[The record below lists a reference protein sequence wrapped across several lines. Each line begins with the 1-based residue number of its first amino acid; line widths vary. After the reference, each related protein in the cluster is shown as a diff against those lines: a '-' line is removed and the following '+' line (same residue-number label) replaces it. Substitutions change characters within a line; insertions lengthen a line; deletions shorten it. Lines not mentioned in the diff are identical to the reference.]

1 MILQDSVESWCPYC
15 GERIELLVDSSV
27 EEQTYIEDCQ
37 VCCRPILISA
47 SIDEDGEVLVEV
59 RSEDE

>member
-1 MILQDSVESWCPYC
+1 MILQDSIESYCPYC
-15 GERIELLVDSSV
+15 GERIELLVDGSV

-37 VCCRPILISA
+37 VCCRPILITA
-47 SIDEDGEVLVEV
+47 TTDAQGEVSITV

>member
-1 MILQDSVESWCPYC
+1 MMLQDSIESSCPYC
-15 GERIELLVDSSV
+15 GERIELLVDGSV

-37 VCCRPILISA
+37 VCCRPIVICA
-47 SIDEDGEVLVEV
+47 TTDEQGEVSIMV

>member
-1 MILQDSVESWCPYC
+1 MILQDSIDSSCPYC

-37 VCCRPILISA
+37 VCCRPIVIHT
-47 SIDEDGEVLVEV
+47 SIDEDGDISVEL